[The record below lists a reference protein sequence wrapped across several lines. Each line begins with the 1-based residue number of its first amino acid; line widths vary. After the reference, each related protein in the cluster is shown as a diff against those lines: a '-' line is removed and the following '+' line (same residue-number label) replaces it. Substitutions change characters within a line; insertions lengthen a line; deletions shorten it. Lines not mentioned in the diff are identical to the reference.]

1 MNHPQALPVEALP
14 TEKPTKAGRGLV
26 WMLSLATFVLL
37 SAWVASRKSLYQA
50 GDDFGYML
58 GLVGGVMML
67 LLLLYPLRKHISFM
81 QRLGAMRH
89 WFALHMLFGIFG
101 PILIIVHSTYRLGS
115 LNAAV
120 AMFCMLL
127 VASSGVVGRFMY
139 ARIHHGLY
147 GRKTTLEE
155 MQGDLGIQS
164 TEVRSKFH
172 FAPKVEEELNS
183 YHDRALRRSPN
194 ALSGAWKFMTLAL
207 RARISRARCR
217 HALKRVLKHHAS
229 QRQWDKDKYRR
240 RLAAADHTVN
250 QYLEAVRHTAQFR
263 AYERL
268 FSLWHILHVPF
279 VFMLAISGV
288 VHVIYVHMY

>member
-1 MNHPQALPVEALP
+1 MNHPQALPAQMLP
-14 TEKPTKAGRGLV
+14 AEKPVSAKRGLTLIFSIV
-26 WMLSLATFVLL
+26 AVLL
-37 SAWVASRKSLYQA
+37 IVAWYASVKSYYRA
-50 GDDFGYML
+50 GDDLGYML
-58 GLVGGVMML
+58 GLVGGSMML
-67 LLLLYPLRKHISFM
+67 MLLLYPLRKHILFM
-81 QRLGAMRH
+81 QRLGQMRY
-89 WFALHMLFGIFG
+89 WFQLHMLFGIFG
-101 PILIIVHSTYRLGS
+101 PILIIVHSTFTIGS

-147 GRKTTLEE
+147 GRKATLDE
-155 MQGDLGIQS
+155 MQSDLGIQS
-164 TEVRSKFH
+164 TEVRSRFH
-172 FAPKVEEELNS
+172 FAPKVEEQLKTFQE
-183 YHDRALRRSPN
+183 RALRRSPG

-207 RARISRARCR
+207 RVRACRARCR
-217 HALKRVLKHHAS
+217 RELKRVLKHHAS
-229 QRQWDKDKYRR
+229 QRQWDKDKLHR
-240 RLAAADHTVN
+240 RLAAANHTVG
-250 QYLEAVRHTAQFR
+250 QYLEAVRHTAQFS

>member
-1 MNHPQALPVEALP
+1 MNHPQALPAETLSA
-14 TEKPTKAGRGLV
+14 EKRTSAGQGLA
-26 WMLSLATFVLL
+26 WMLSIAAVLL
-37 SAWVASRKSLYQA
+37 LVAGVAKQFSWYTA

-67 LLLLYPLRKHISFM
+67 LLLLYPLRKHFAFM
-81 QRLGAMRH
+81 QHFGPMRH
-89 WFALHMLFGIFG
+89 WFRIHMFLGIFG
-101 PILIIVHSTYRLGS
+101 PILVIVHSTYRIGS

-147 GRKTTLEE
+147 GRKATLDE
-155 MQGDLGIQS
+155 MQGELGIQS
-164 TEVRSKFH
+164 SEVQSKFH
-172 FAPKVEEELNS
+172 FVPKVEDALKS
-183 YHDRALRRSPN
+183 YQEYALRRSSN
-194 ALSGAWKFMTLAL
+194 ALSGAWKFMTLAI
-207 RARISRARCR
+207 RARLSRARCR
-217 HALKRVLKHHAS
+217 HELRRVLKHHAK
-229 QRQWDKDKYRR
+229 QRQWDKEKFRN
-240 RLAAADHTVN
+240 RLRAADHQVG
-250 QYLEAVRHTAQFR
+250 QYLQAVRHTAQFS

-268 FSLWHILHVPF
+268 FSLWHVLHVPF